1 MTELLVTPKSL
12 SHIETLIEKGADA
25 FVIGEEKFGLRLA
38 GEFNREEMKKAV
50 EIIHHAGKK
59 AYAAVN
65 GIFHNYHIPALEDYI
80 AFLHEIRVDR
90 IIFGDPAVVMI
101 VKQQEN
107 PIPLNWNAETLVTN
121 HFQCNYWGRRGAKRA
136 VLARELSLEEILNI
150 KENSD
155 VEIEVQVHGMTCMF
169 QSKRMLLGNYYTF
182 QDRQMKIQRNEAT
195 TDSQLLL
202 YDEERD
208 NKYPVFE
215 DYNGTHIMSPNDIC
229 LIEEL
234 EPLFEAGIDSLKIDG
249 VLQTEEYINVA
260 TEQYREAI
268 DLYEEDPDTYEDEKF
283 MLVDPIEAIQPEH
296 RPFDEGFYYKQTVY

>member
-59 AYAAVN
+59 VYAAVN

-182 QDRQMKIQRNEAT
+182 QDRQMKIQRNEAA

-249 VLQTEEYINVA
+249 VLQTEEYINIA